1 MGRGKEKGKIF
12 VWIQYFI
19 VALLGTQKK
28 KKKKKKKSIITC
40 RIWFNG
46 VVSRL

>member
-1 MGRGKEKGKIF
+1 MVWLFCFLLKQIEKKDYKMGRGKEKGKIF

-28 KKKKKKKSIITC
+28 KK
-40 RIWFNG
+40 NQ
-46 VVSRL
+46 